1 MHLEFGYMLESR
13 QRFVNLT
20 LKCHLALFLNKKNY
34 LNNKHYY
41 LVQSIF
47 GFSYNVT

>member
-1 MHLEFGYMLESR
+1 MMQLEFGYMLESR

-20 LKCHLALFLNKKNY
+20 LRCHLALFLNE
-34 LNNKHYY
+34 KHYY
-41 LVQSIF
+41 FVQSIF